1 MADDGVLEYALA
13 CARVAEDEAE
23 PALLAVNF
31 QDVEVT
37 LLMIEKWGVLVD

>member
-1 MADDGVLEYALA
+1 MTDDGVLEDGFAGA
-13 CARVAEDEAE
+13 GFAEDKAK

-37 LLMIEKWGVLVD
+37 LLMIQKWSVLVD